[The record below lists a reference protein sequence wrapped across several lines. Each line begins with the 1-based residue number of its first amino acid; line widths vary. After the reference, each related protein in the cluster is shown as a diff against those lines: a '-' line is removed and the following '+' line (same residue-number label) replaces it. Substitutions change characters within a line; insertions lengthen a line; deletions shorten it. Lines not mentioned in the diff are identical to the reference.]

1 MPSTYAAIEGR
12 PAAATCGRQGTSAG
26 RVRVIERTGTASANM
41 SPTKRTGPSSTPAL
55 KNSSPSATCSRGRPV
70 SLSAEAK
77 PNPDVPREK
86 QIAIK
91 VEYLN
96 KDQQLPVG
104 ENYKLRFKVIDTTT
118 LKAKSDLKD
127 VRVLTLLS
135 SGTWQ
140 KRDFAR
146 SVGEGVYELD
156 IKVPQSGLYLV
167 FIESRSQGVTFR
179 QLPYLTLQTTA
190 TANNTPAKEGKE

>member
-1 MPSTYAAIEGR
+1 MYDVAFLLD
-12 PAAATCGRQGTSAG
+12 
-26 RVRVIERTGTASANM
+26 
-41 SPTKRTGPSSTPAL
+41 SPRLTH
-55 KNSSPSATCSRGRPV
+55 CF
-70 SLSAEAK
+70 SAEAK

-91 VEYLN
+91 IEYLD
-96 KDQQLPVG
+96 KDKPLPVG

-135 SGTWQ
+135 SGIWQ

-146 SVGEGVYELD
+146 SIGDGVYELD
-156 IKVPQSGLYLV
+156 IKVPQTGLYFV
-167 FIESRSQGVTFR
+167 FVESRSQGVTFR
-179 QLPYLTLQTTA
+179 QLPYLTLQAAAA
-190 TANNTPAKEGKE
+190 TANSTPAKEGKE